1 MKVIFTVGLPGS
13 GKSTF
18 VKELAKRENALILS
32 SDAIRQELFGDA
44 TRQQSRIVF
53 RVLYERLNERVANG
67 QSVIVDAT
75 NIERERRVFALG
87 KLPSNVKAI
96 CYYFDTPYTLCVTRN
111 QQRKRKVP
119 LVIMEKMRKNL
130 EFPIMGEGFEEVHI
144 VHEANPYE
152 ISKDQFISLIQSQP
166 TYEELFQKLRSVQ
179 LFKEIYQF
187 NQENPYH
194 QFLLCQHTYFV
205 YEYMNEYYMESDKLA
220 LQIAALFH
228 DVGKPFCKKYKE
240 LQQRYGYYGHEN
252 VSAQMVCH
260 FLLELGFEEDFV
272 LKVVKLVQ
280 FHMLIQYGGDKG
292 SSEIYHLL
300 DGDLLTKLYFF
311 READQFAK

>member
-18 VKELAKRENALILS
+18 VKGLAKSENALILS
-32 SDAIRQELFGDA
+32 SDAIRQELFGDD
-44 TRQQSRIVF
+44 TRQKSRIVF
-53 RVLYERLNERVANG
+53 RVLYERLNECVAKG

-87 KLPSNVKAI
+87 KLPDNVKSV
-96 CYYFDTPYTLCVTRN
+96 CYYFDTPYILCVTRN

-130 EFPIMGEGFEEVHI
+130 EFPILGEGFEEVHI
-144 VHEANPYE
+144 VHEASPYE
-152 ISKDQFISLIQSQP
+152 ISKEQFISLIQSHP

-179 LFKEIYQF
+179 PFEEIYQF

-205 YEYMNEYYMESDKLA
+205 YDYMNEYYMESDKLA

-260 FLLELGFEEDFV
+260 FLLELGFEEEFV
-272 LKVVKLVQ
+272 LKVVNLVQ

-292 SSEIYHLL
+292 SSKIYHLL
-300 DGDLLTKLYFF
+300 DGDLLTSLYFF